1 MPDGWSPEHG
11 PRADG
16 VAHDQQIF
24 SQLFADAAAAA
35 AALGV
40 DTEFRARCEDA
51 HRRLAG
57 PKVGRWGQLQE
68 WGQDV
73 DVPWDTHRHVS
84 HLYGLY
90 PSAQI
95 TPETPEFFNA
105 ARVSL
110 EKRGDVSTGWA
121 MGWRVC
127 LWARLLD
134 GDHAFKLIRNQLTP
148 LGGAAGVR
156 HGDGGTYPNLFD
168 AHPPFQIDGNFGC
181 TAGIAE
187 MLVQSHRGFVE
198 LLPALPSAWPNGSA
212 KGFRARG
219 GWTVDFAW
227 KNGVVTS
234 CTVRAGVGGR
244 LKLRINGRDAEY
256 DVKPGATL
264 CPKISQPSASSAT
277 RPHADRPHAGVYN

>member
-1 MPDGWSPEHG
+1 MDHAIARDVWNAVIEAARILGLD
-11 PRADG
+11 ADYA
-16 VAHDQQIF
+16 AHL
-24 SQLFADAAAAA
+24 SERVKML
-35 AALGV
+35 
-40 DTEFRARCEDA
+40 EPY
-51 HRRLAG
+51 H
-57 PKVGRWGQLQE
+57 VGNWGQLQE
-68 WGQDV
+68 WGKDV

-95 TPETPEFFNA
+95 TPETPELFNA

-134 GDHAFKLIRNQLTP
+134 GDHAFRLIQNQLTP
-148 LGGAAGVR
+148 LGRNAG
-156 HGDGGTYPNLFD
+156 GGGTYPNLFD

-187 MLVQSHRGFVE
+187 MLMQSHRGFVE
-198 LLPALPSAWPNGSA
+198 LLPALPKAWPSGSV
-212 KGFRARG
+212 KGLRARG

-227 KNGVVTS
+227 KDGVVTE
-234 CTVRAGVGGR
+234 CTVRASVGGKLR
-244 LKLRINGRDAEY
+244 LKINGKISEY
-256 DVKPGATL
+256 DVKPGATVSPTL
-264 CPKISQPSASSAT
+264 
-277 RPHADRPHAGVYN
+277 